1 MSADQRWQ
9 NSRLADREDVRWE
22 NLHSTKVLLLLLLL
36 LVQLPHVQEV
46 NLQ

>member
-1 MSADQRWQ
+1 MSADHRWQ

-36 LVQLPHVQEV
+36 VQLPHVQEV